1 MCVSTSC
8 ESNIHTY
15 VFRDGEKKKK
25 CEREIST
32 RHALIFVYVH
42 TSSIHT
48 RILKDIL
55 LFIFNIGTYFN
66 YIVKYAKRT
75 MNFTIGVCKKG
86 KKKDRNERK
95 MKPIDEYFPCA
106 PASLVCCLYIF
117 QLLFYTLQS
126 KNLHFFNKCTA
137 NNFHS
142 ESFHLIV
149 FESYFFFLNMIFM

>member
-1 MCVSTSC
+1 MLFLYIFFNVRKYELWIENTYLRVS
-8 ESNIHTY
+8 
-15 VFRDGEKKKK
+15 RRRKKK

-75 MNFTIGVCKKG
+75 MNFTIRVCKKE
-86 KKKDRNERK
+86 KKKRQKWKKNETDWWIFS
-95 MKPIDEYFPCA
+95 MCACVTCLLSLYF
-106 PASLVCCLYIF
+106 SIIV
-117 QLLFYTLQS
+117 
-126 KNLHFFNKCTA
+126 LHLAIQKFTFF
-137 NNFHS
+137 
-142 ESFHLIV
+142 
-149 FESYFFFLNMIFM
+149 